1 MAVIPRVGYVLIR
14 SLAATLRKRHIH
26 PENIETPPQYI
37 IVFWHAQLLLMLH
50 SRFRRPIVV
59 MSSQHRDAEYI
70 VRVYE
75 RYGVECVRGSSTRGG
90 TTALRGFIQKAKA
103 GRNLVFTPDGPKG
116 PARIVK
122 EGVIAAARM
131 TGLPLVPV
139 AFAARRKKLL
149 RSWDRMIVPYPFS
162 RALYLYGEPIVVPR
176 DGDAEEWRL
185 KLETTLNELSDRAE
199 RDFDR
204 LWREQ
209 G

>member
-1 MAVIPRVGYVLIR
+1 MAVIPRLGYVVIR
-14 SLAATLRKRHIH
+14 TLAATLRKKHVH
-26 PENIETPPQYI
+26 PEHLEHQPQYI
-37 IVFWHAQLLLMLH
+37 IVFWHAHLLLMLH

-90 TTALRGFIQKAKA
+90 TAALRGFIQKAKN
-103 GRNLVFTPDGPKG
+103 GRTLVFTPDGPKG

-139 AFAARRKKLL
+139 AFAAKRKKLL
-149 RSWDRMIVPYPFS
+149 GSWDRMVIPYPFS
-162 RALYLYGEPIVVPR
+162 KALYLYGEPLVVPR
-176 DGDAEEWRL
+176 DADAEEWRL
-185 KLETTLNELSDRAE
+185 KLEQTLNALAEDAE
-199 RDFDR
+199 RMVN
-204 LWREQ
+204 Q
-209 G
+209 

>member
-1 MAVIPRVGYVLIR
+1 MAVIPRLGYFVIR
-14 SLAATLRKRHIH
+14 TLAATLRKKHVH
-26 PENIETPPQYI
+26 PENLENVPQYI
-37 IVFWHAQLLLMLH
+37 IVFWHAHLLLMLH

-90 TTALRGFIQKAKA
+90 TQALRGFIQKAKN

-139 AFAARRKKLL
+139 AFAAKRKKLL
-149 RSWDRMIVPYPFS
+149 GSWDRMVIPYPFS
-162 RALYLYGEPIVVPR
+162 KALYLYGEPIAVPR

-185 KLETTLNELSDRAE
+185 KLETTLNTLAQEAE
-199 RDFDR
+199 RMVN
-204 LWREQ
+204 Q
-209 G
+209 

>member
-1 MAVIPRVGYVLIR
+1 MAVIPRLGYIVIR
-14 SLAATLRKRHIH
+14 TLAATLRKQHVH
-26 PENIETPPQYI
+26 PEHIENPPQYI
-37 IVFWHAQLLLMLH
+37 VVFWHAHLLLMLH

-90 TTALRGFIQKAKA
+90 TQALRGFIQKAKN

-139 AFAARRKKLL
+139 AFAAKKKKLL
-149 RSWDRMIVPYPFS
+149 GSWDRMVIPYPFS
-162 RALYLYGEPIVVPR
+162 KALYLYGEPLVVPR
-176 DGDAEEWRL
+176 DGDAEEWRV
-185 KLETTLNELSDRAE
+185 KLENTLNALAEEAE
-199 RDFDR
+199 RMVN
-204 LWREQ
+204 Q
-209 G
+209 